1 MDLIEELVERN
12 KKGLA
17 DIYGRSYKK
26 VYTNSRK
33 SVLKKKE
40 RFTPTLRKK
49 VYTKNKK
56 VHTNSQKSVL
66 KKRKGYSKKSVHQKE
81 RCTPTLKS
89 QFYSDLTQYVS

>member
-12 KKGLA
+12 KKDLA

-66 KKRKGYSKKSVHQKE
+66 KKRKGYSKKKVYTKKKGVHLLSK
-81 RCTPTLKS
+81 
-89 QFYSDLTQYVS
+89 VSSIVT